1 MSAFFRRWRPL
12 ACAVG
17 GCCAVLSAPA
27 ACDVLPRAS
36 PPFPIFVASGLEGA
50 AVATAAVMVN
60 TGVYLAWLLPAARVR
75 GAMERWFVSW
85 AGSIEGGRAASP
97 RNVARALL
105 SSVSHRSLLHLG
117 CNMAGVVSFTPAV
130 IDGAETAARPKL
142 APAEYAALWAA
153 SGTAS
158 ALASSAFSARFG
170 SGTGGLGAS
179 GFLFSIL
186 SFHALCNPDA
196 RILLFFVL
204 ECTIRDGLGLATAA
218 NVYLVLKEVLASRGL
233 GASPTPTLTRSPPTF
248 YPSLAGVHFAEPPP
262 PFRPL
267 ARCAGKPPRVDGMAH
282 LVGTAIGAAAFWLA
296 RERAKRRR
304 RGRKARPASTA
315 VTIQRPPGNSAR
327 V

>member
-1 MSAFFRRWRPL
+1 
-12 ACAVG
+12 
-17 GCCAVLSAPA
+17 
-27 ACDVLPRAS
+27 
-36 PPFPIFVASGLEGA
+36 VASGLEGA

-248 YPSLAGVHFAEPPP
+248 YPSLAGVHFAEPPTLP
-262 PFRPL
+262 PPRPL
-267 ARCAGKPPRVDGMAH
+267 RRQAPQGGRHGAPRWDGDWSRRFLAGPGARQ
-282 LVGTAIGAAAFWLA
+282 AAAAGAQSAA
-296 RERAKRRR
+296 RQH
-304 RGRKARPASTA
+304 RGYHPAA
-315 VTIQRPPGNSAR
+315 PRQLREGVNCFKKNNPNIF
-327 V
+327 